1 MKWVGWSGC
10 AKALRWGKPVEEYT
24 CLEGLVDTPLPLAEG
39 MCAYEEPSITET
51 ADDGLPL
58 WARLLGD
65 QLSWLK
71 DR

>member
-1 MKWVGWSGC
+1 M
-10 AKALRWGKPVEEYT
+10 EEYT

-39 MCAYEEPSITET
+39 MYAYEEPSITET
-51 ADDGLPL
+51 VDNGLPL

-71 DR
+71 DH